1 MAAEWRSEGA
11 PSQCKVVSSLLY
23 IISSW
28 FNIKER
34 RRRIM
39 YAVWQRPSVLA
50 HIPPW
55 WAEGSLAKGGS
66 FVDSS
71 SELSKYV
78 EEAEARYICQKRIY
92 PSVFSNRLVTDKLL
106 QKCSKWGF
114 QGELCIYLFWGKYSW
129 SCFCAGAAILEQ
141 YNLSIFLCSSVIW
154 YLVLLYL
161 IVQEIL
167 KTQGGSELLL
177 L

>member
-78 EEAEARYICQKRIY
+78 EEAEARYISQKRIY
-92 PSVFSNRLVTDKLL
+92 PSVFSNRLLTDKLL

-114 QGELCIYLFWGKYSW
+114 QGELCICTFSEVNIHDLASVQVLQYLNNTICPS
-129 SCFCAGAAILEQ
+129 
-141 YNLSIFLCSSVIW
+141 SSVPLWSDTWFCFI
-154 YLVLLYL
+154 
-161 IVQEIL
+161 
-167 KTQGGSELLL
+167 
-177 L
+177 